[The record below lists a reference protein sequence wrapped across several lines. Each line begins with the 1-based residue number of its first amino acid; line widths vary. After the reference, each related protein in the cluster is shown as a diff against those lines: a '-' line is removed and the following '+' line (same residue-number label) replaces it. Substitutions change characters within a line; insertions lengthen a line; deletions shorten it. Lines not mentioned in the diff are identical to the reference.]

1 MQAQNISIPMAVK
14 TRWNSQYNTVC
25 RVLEIP
31 HSVLNDLLR
40 DVGRSDV
47 ALSTRDINVLQ
58 EFAAI
63 FALFAEATTRTQ
75 AEKSS
80 SISFVALSVL
90 GIYFDLQTEE
100 RNCKLL
106 GSLCRV
112 LLTSLCERFG
122 GLLERCGLT
131 DSTEISKRRS
141 TYDLYRDDFYLIAPF
156 LDGQFKLKWLN
167 GAHTS
172 EEATKKI
179 TDLVK
184 TLVLDAAL
192 QLHGSSND
200 SPGIISLPSPTDLD
214 TSDSDAANS
223 LSIFKRKRL
232 FSNFSNEAS
241 PVTKKTRSS
250 VAEQIQDEI
259 SLFMKEPADDYRLVF
274 KKREFYPLLHRL
286 AVRVLCVPS
295 TSAPVERVFSSSGI
309 IMRPHRSR
317 LTKKMLSTSTLLQY
331 NQHML

>member
-1 MQAQNISIPMAVK
+1 MQAQGITIPMAVK

-25 RVLEIP
+25 KVLEVP
-31 HSVLNDLLR
+31 HAVLNDLLR
-40 DVGRSDV
+40 DIGRSDLV
-47 ALSTRDINVLQ
+47 LSARDINLLQ

-75 AEKSS
+75 AEKSA
-80 SISFVALSVL
+80 SISLVAPSVL
-90 GIYFDLQTEE
+90 AIYFDLQTEE
-100 RNCKLL
+100 RNCKVL
-106 GSLCRV
+106 GSLCCI
-112 LLTSLCERFG
+112 LMKSLRERFG
-122 GLLERCGLT
+122 GLLERCGLIDPT
-131 DSTEISKRRS
+131 NISNSRS

-184 TLVLDAAL
+184 SLVLDAAL

-200 SPGIISLPSPTDLD
+200 SPGVVSLPSPVELD
-214 TSDSDAANS
+214 TSDSDATN
-223 LSIFKRKRL
+223 LLPIFKRKRL
-232 FSNFSNEAS
+232 FSTFSDEPS
-241 PVTKKTRSS
+241 PANKKTRSS
-250 VAEQIQDEI
+250 VAEKIQDEI
-259 SLFMKEPADDYRLVF
+259 SQFMKEPFDDCRLLF
-274 KKREFYPLLHRL
+274 KKKEFYPCLHRL
-286 AVRVLCVPS
+286 AVRVLCVPA

-317 LTKKMLSTSTLLQY
+317 LTKKMLSTLTLLKC
-331 NQHML
+331 NQHLL